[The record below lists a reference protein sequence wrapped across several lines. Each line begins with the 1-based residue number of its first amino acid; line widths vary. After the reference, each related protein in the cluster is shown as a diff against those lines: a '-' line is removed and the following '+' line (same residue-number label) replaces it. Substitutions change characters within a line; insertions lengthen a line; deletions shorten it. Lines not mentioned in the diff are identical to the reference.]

1 MTKQSLNGTD
11 VGAVSKEIS
20 SVSVTEG
27 VGGNRFY
34 YSGGA
39 SIGVHDSLNGAS
51 GERGSDGVGRILG
64 TVVADKEKFGEVG
77 AFFEIVGEGDEGGG
91 GEKN

>member
-20 SVSVTEG
+20 SVGVTEG

-51 GERGSDGVGRILG
+51 GERSGVGVGGILG
-64 TVVADKEKFGEVG
+64 TIVTDKEKFREDG
-77 AFFEIVGEGDEGGG
+77 AFFEVVAKGE
-91 GEKN
+91 